1 MRTQLMLAALAGVA
15 MLSPALAQTADPAAP
30 TRELPY
36 DRGYDKP
43 TARADAVN
51 AQEAPVTATLNGQ
64 ANVAASANANATA
77 SSNAADQAQYDL
89 DRQAYL
95 DALVKHDRAVNRTD
109 ARYVRQQRAYADAMA
124 VWRVQVQECKKG
136 HQRACE
142 LPPPNV
148 ADYY

>member
-1 MRTQLMLAALAGVA
+1 MRTKLMLAALAGVA
-15 MLSPALAQTADPAAP
+15 MIAPAIAQTTAPAAP

-51 AQEAPVTATLNGQ
+51 AKEGPVTDTLNAQ
-64 ANVAASANANATA
+64 ANGAAATTAASSTAN
-77 SSNAADQAQYDL
+77 QAQYDV

-95 DALVKHDRAVNRTD
+95 DALVQHDRAVNRTD
-109 ARYVRQQRAYADAMA
+109 ARYMRQQRAYADAMA

-136 HQRACE
+136 HQRACQ

-148 ADYY
+148 SDYH